1 MSMEKLMKEEKKM
14 TTDSHGGDLE
24 EIHRR
29 ESKENGKQKRMNEEE
44 YDQELTEIRRHL
56 SLLMELLQKKE
67 EDPCLGWKLKR
78 KVNWYALQ
86 HKQRQKREGISRVES
101 EKEVHICEPKQGVIH
116 GQDDEDDEAMK
127 PYAFKF
133 NKLCVFAGYHRSN
146 EGR

>member
-1 MSMEKLMKEEKKM
+1 MKEEKKM

-29 ESKENGKQKRMNEEE
+29 VTAGAKANGKHKRMSEEE

-78 KVNWYALQ
+78 KVKWHALQ
-86 HKQRQKREGISRVES
+86 QKQRKKKEGLSRIES
-101 EKEVHICEPKQGVIH
+101 KEEVHICEPKQGVIL
-116 GQDDEDDEAMK
+116 GQDDEDDEALE
-127 PYAFKF
+127 PYVFKF
-133 NKLCVFAGYHRSN
+133 NELCVFAGYQRSN
-146 EGR
+146 KGRS